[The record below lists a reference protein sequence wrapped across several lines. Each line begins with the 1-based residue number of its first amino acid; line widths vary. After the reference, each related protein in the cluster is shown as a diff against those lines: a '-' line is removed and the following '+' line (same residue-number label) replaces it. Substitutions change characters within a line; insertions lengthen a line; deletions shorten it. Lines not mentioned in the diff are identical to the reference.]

1 MMSCVLCIGCMRSRE
16 GSAGERMR
24 GGVRPAPHTGVARR
38 RPAPHAGAPLEPEEE
53 ADAGDVGAGEQAEE
67 RPGGAVEVAEEGVA
81 DPVGQL
87 RARGGGGAVVA
98 GDRCDS
104 ARAPRMF
111 AGVVRNAAG
120 SALLRAALLAQI
132 CFEVCAA
139 PLMRDQ

>member
-24 GGVRPAPHTGVARR
+24 GGV

-87 RARGGGGAVVA
+87 RARAGGGG
-98 GDRCDS
+98 GCR
-104 ARAPRMF
+104 R
-111 AGVVRNAAG
+111 
-120 SALLRAALLAQI
+120 
-132 CFEVCAA
+132 
-139 PLMRDQ
+139 PL